1 MVYTCFI
8 STGYP
13 VKEKNINTDKATA
26 VLAVIFVFTSCV
38 NQTSFD
44 TVKSSDFYHLNKNQH
59 TSEWKLAKDVIFICP
74 PVIPKNSLS
83 SLPGTPI
90 YIMSQRVKKACSEL
104 SNGLLNR

>member
-38 NQTSFD
+38 NQTNVD
-44 TVKSSDFYHLNKNQH
+44 TVNPSDFYHLNKNQL
-59 TSEWKLAKDVIFICP
+59 TSGWKHATGVISMCP
-74 PVIPKNSLS
+74 SVINK
-83 SLPGTPI
+83 
-90 YIMSQRVKKACSEL
+90 EL
-104 SNGLLNR
+104 SI